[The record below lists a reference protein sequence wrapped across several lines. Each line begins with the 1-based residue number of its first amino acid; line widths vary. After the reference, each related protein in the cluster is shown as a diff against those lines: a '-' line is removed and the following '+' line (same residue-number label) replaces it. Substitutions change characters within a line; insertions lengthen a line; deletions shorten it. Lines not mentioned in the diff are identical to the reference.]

1 MGSASWRAIVMAG
14 RCPSGPHAIRSLDLL
29 LDSCI
34 PNPRRRSSL
43 SLFTST
49 HSLSPF
55 PDQTMSDRAEKYSM
69 HNVPPSL
76 RVKSPHGTGRT
87 HVLYTRVGRFMT
99 QVLWHLSSSLDKKNA
114 GAPHIHLRTTS
125 SLRIDVPPTPSTR
138 NALVVPI
145 APPRFSLPEGGCLVR
160 SYDKGAI

>member
-1 MGSASWRAIVMAG
+1 VPSPRTGLMGSASWRAIVMAG

-29 LDSCI
+29 LDSYI

-55 PDQTMSDRAEKYSM
+55 PDQTMSDRAEKYST

-76 RVKSPHGTGRT
+76 RVKSPA
-87 HVLYTRVGRFMT
+87 
-99 QVLWHLSSSLDKKNA
+99 WHRPSLDKKNA

-138 NALVVPI
+138 GALVVPI